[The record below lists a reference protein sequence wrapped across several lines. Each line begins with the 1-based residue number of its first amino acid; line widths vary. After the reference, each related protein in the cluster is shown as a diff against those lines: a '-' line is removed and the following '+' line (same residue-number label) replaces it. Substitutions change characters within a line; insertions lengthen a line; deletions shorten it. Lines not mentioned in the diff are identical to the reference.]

1 MAKIFRGNIFDA
13 LQEFLYI
20 SKLNHSGIRTVQRF
34 LIRQKKAVCQ
44 EIDPFGRERARIIY
58 EQEDIVDW
66 DKLYYL
72 EHLYLM
78 VMVSMK
84 SFLDN

>member
-13 LQEFLYI
+13 LQEFLDI
-20 SKLNHSGIRTVQRF
+20 SKLIHSGIRTVQRF
-34 LIRQKKAVCQ
+34 LICQKKAVSQ
-44 EIDPFGRERARIIY
+44 KIDPFGRERARILT

-78 VMVSMK
+78 VMISMK